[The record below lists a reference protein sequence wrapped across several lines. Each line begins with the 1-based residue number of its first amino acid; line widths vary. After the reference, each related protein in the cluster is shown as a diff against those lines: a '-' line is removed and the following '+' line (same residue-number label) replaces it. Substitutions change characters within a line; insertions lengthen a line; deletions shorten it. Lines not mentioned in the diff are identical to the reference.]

1 MTENDST
8 TQQKT
13 YVEELESL
21 GEQVIDRVKELI
33 REGSVQRIVIKQEG
47 RTIVEFPLTFG
58 VVGVF
63 LAPTLAATGLLSAL
77 MAKCSIEVI
86 RSEEPSSEQK
96 TVVEE
101 THND

>member
-1 MTENDST
+1 MAENNST

-13 YVEELESL
+13 YIEELESL
-21 GEQVIDRVKELI
+21 GEQVLERVKELI
-33 REGSVQRIVIKQEG
+33 REGSIQRIVIKQEG
-47 RTIVEFPLTFG
+47 RTIIEIPLTFG

-86 RSEEPSSEQK
+86 RSEEPSSEPK

>member
-1 MTENDST
+1 MTQNDST
-8 TQQKT
+8 TRQKT
-13 YVEELESL
+13 YIEELESL
-21 GEQVIDRVKELI
+21 GDQVMDRVKELI
-33 REGSVQRIVIKQEG
+33 HEGSVQRIVIKQEG
-47 RTIVEFPLTFG
+47 RTIIEIPLTFG

-86 RSEEPSSEQK
+86 RSEEPSSEPK

-101 THND
+101 TNID

>member
-1 MTENDST
+1 MTQGDANT
-8 TQQKT
+8 RQKT

-33 REGSVQRIVIKQEG
+33 HEGNVQRIVIKQQG
-47 RTIVEFPLTFG
+47 RTILDFPLSFG

-63 LAPTLAATGLLSAL
+63 LAPTLAATGVVSAL

-86 RSEEPSSEQK
+86 RAEEPVHEPH

-101 THND
+101 TNID

>member
-1 MTENDST
+1 MAENNST

-13 YVEELESL
+13 YIEELESL
-21 GEQVIDRVKELI
+21 GEQVLERVRELI

-47 RTIVEFPLTFG
+47 RTIIEIPLTFG

-86 RSEEPSSEQK
+86 RNEEPSSEPK

>member
-1 MTENDST
+1 MTQNDST

-21 GEQVIDRVKELI
+21 GEQVIDKIKELI

-47 RTIVEFPLTFG
+47 RTVFEFPLTFG

-86 RSEEPSSEQK
+86 RSEESTSEPH

>member
-1 MTENDST
+1 MAENNST

-13 YVEELESL
+13 YLEELESL
-21 GEQVIDRVKELI
+21 GEQVLERVKELI
-33 REGSVQRIVIKQEG
+33 REGSIQRIVIKQEG
-47 RTIVEFPLTFG
+47 RTIIEIPLTFG

-86 RSEEPSSEQK
+86 RSEEPSSEPK

>member
-1 MTENDST
+1 MTQTDSNT
-8 TQQKT
+8 KQKT

-47 RTIVEFPLTFG
+47 RTIIEFPLTFG

-63 LAPTLAATGLLSAL
+63 LAPTLAATGLMSAL

-86 RSEEPSSEQK
+86 RTGEPAPAPK

-101 THND
+101 TNLD